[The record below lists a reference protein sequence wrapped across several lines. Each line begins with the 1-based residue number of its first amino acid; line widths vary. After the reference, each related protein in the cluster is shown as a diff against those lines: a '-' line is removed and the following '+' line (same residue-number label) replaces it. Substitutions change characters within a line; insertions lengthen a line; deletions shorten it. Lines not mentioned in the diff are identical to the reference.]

1 MWPHATSGA
10 KWRKVARRKAGICAD
25 KTQEKGCFSATEVQK
40 LLLYWFKST
49 HTDAGAGKQ
58 KEKER
63 EEEEEEREEEEAAS
77 TQEEEEHVFYA
88 C

>member
-1 MWPHATSGA
+1 VASRNQ
-10 KWRKVARRKAGICAD
+10 WRKVARSEAGICAD
-25 KTQEKGCFSATEVQK
+25 KTQGNGCFSAIEAQK

-58 KEKER
+58 TEKEREEKEKER
-63 EEEEEEREEEEAAS
+63 EEVAS
-77 TQEEEEHVFYA
+77 TQEEEEDGFYV